1 MVRYDSLRLFR
12 LSLFQLNVLTLFR
25 LVLFRLILLTSE
37 TPPSDWPKLIRD
49 SGITS
54 TTGSIDVI
62 DGITPDNLHFMV
74 GRPVRPG
81 VIDISVDDLSTMLA
95 TVIAAVRYAQRMN
108 SQLHLPVVVSGSS
121 SASSSSSLR
130 PADINLILD
139 AYRRGYVLQHGGLF
153 LSQHEGLFYLMH
165 SRHMF

>member
-25 LVLFRLILLTSE
+25 LVLFRLIMLTSE

-62 DGITPDNLHFMV
+62 DSITPDNLHFMV

-81 VIDISVDDLSTMLA
+81 LIDISVDDLSTMHA
-95 TVIAAVRYAQRMN
+95 TVCAAVRYAQRMN
-108 SQLHLPVVVSGSS
+108 PQLHLPVVVSGS

-165 SRHMF
+165 SRHVF